1 MTDGRI
7 NLVLDAK
14 DKDELVK
21 LKNSLNSSAC
31 KINRHKITASD
42 IIVYALNRLYDNIDT
57 IKQSHGLTDDE
68 LNKELAIKIHA
79 YAHPELPKPSYYDK
93 L

>member
-1 MTDGRI
+1 MADERI
-7 NLVLDAK
+7 KLAITPE
-14 DKDELVK
+14 DKSRLVK
-21 LKNSLNSSAC
+21 LKDSLNSSAC

-42 IIVYALNRLYDNIDT
+42 IIIYALNRLYDNADA
-57 IKQSHGLTDDE
+57 IKESHGLSDDE

-79 YAHPELPKPSYYDK
+79 FAHPELPKPSYYDE